1 MLHFID
7 FEVFARD
14 WLCVIISPTHKTK
27 KVIVNDPDKLKAYYE
42 TYKKEIFVGYNI
54 RKYDQFIFKGI
65 LLDFHPK
72 AVNDW
77 IIVKDLNGWDFSDL
91 FRCKEVNLNIF
102 DVMTTKDS
110 LKKLE
115 GFMGNDIEES
125 DVDFTIQRKLTP
137 AEIAET
143 VKYCTHDVEQ
153 TLQVFIHRKV
163 DYQTNMAILKAFGL
177 PLSDIGKTKT
187 QLAATVLGAVRK
199 AHNDEFD
206 LEFPHTLRLD
216 KYKEVQEWFNN
227 PANRDYEKTLGT
239 KDDPYYVFGVPHI
252 FAWGGLHG
260 ARRKYY
266 AEGQFLNMDVRSY
279 YPSLMIKYNWYS
291 RNISDPKKFDW
302 IYDERVRYKA
312 EKNPLQAPYKEVL
325 NFTYG
330 GSKDKYNPLY
340 DPRQAN
346 NICVGGQLLL
356 LDLMEKLAPYCDII
370 QTNTDGILVKLR
382 DNRELVERIAQEWV
396 TRTGM
401 VLEFEEY
408 VKVIQ
413 RDVNN
418 YIVVPSGPLYDEK
431 GKPRWKAKGG
441 VVKEQNKLDYDTPIL
456 NEAVKNYFIKGIPV
470 EDTINGCNELVKFQQ
485 ICRVSSS
492 YNYAM
497 HGLTRLTGKTFRVFA
512 SRDLTDGGMFKVKN
526 GGNPEKFANT
536 SINCFIV
543 NGDVN
548 GMLVPDKLDTDFYIN
563 MAKRQVNQ
571 FLGKE

>member
-7 FEVFARD
+7 FEVFAHD

-27 KVIVNDPDKLKAYYE
+27 KVIVNDRDKLKAYYE
-42 TYKKEIFVGYNI
+42 KYKNEIFVGYNI
-54 RKYDQFIFKGI
+54 RRYDQFIFKGI
-65 LLDFHPK
+65 LLGFNPK
-72 AVNDW
+72 DVNDW
-77 IIVKDLNGWDFSDL
+77 IIVKDRMGWQYSDL
-91 FRCKEVNLNIF
+91 FRNVNINIY
-102 DVMTTKDS
+102 DVMTSQDS

-125 DVDFTIQRKLTP
+125 EVDFTIQRKLNP

-153 TLQVFIHRKV
+153 TLQVFIHRKG
-163 DYQTNMAILKAFGL
+163 DFHTNMAILKAFNL

-187 QLAATVLGAVRK
+187 QLAAAALGAVRK
-199 AHNDEFD
+199 SHNDEFD
-206 LEFPHTLRLD
+206 LEFPHTLQLD
-216 KYKEVQEWFNN
+216 KYKEVQEWYSN

-239 KDDPYYVFGVPHI
+239 KDEPYYVFDVPHI

-279 YPSLMIKYNWYS
+279 YPSMMIKYGWCS
-291 RNISDPKKFDW
+291 RNIPDPKRFEW

-330 GSKDKYNPLY
+330 GSKDEYNPLY

-346 NICVGGQLLL
+346 NICIGGQLLL

-370 QTNTDGILVKLR
+370 QSNTDGILVKLR
-382 DNRELVERIAQEWV
+382 DNRELVEKIAQEWV

-401 VLEFEEY
+401 VLEFDEY

-418 YIVVPSGPLYDEK
+418 YMVIAADGSY
-431 GKPRWKAKGG
+431 KAKGG

-470 EDTINGCNELVKFQQ
+470 EDTINGCTELIKFQQ
-485 ICRVSSS
+485 ICRVSSA

-497 HGLTRLTGKTFRVFA
+497 HGLHRLQGKTFRVFA
-512 SRDLTDGGMFKVKN
+512 SRDLTDGGMFKVKE

-548 GMLVPDKLDTDFYIN
+548 GVPVPDKLDKDFYIN
-563 MAKRQVNQ
+563 MAKRHITQ

>member
-7 FEVFARD
+7 FEVFAHD

-27 KVIVNDPDKLKAYYE
+27 KVIVNDREKLKAYYDQ
-42 TYKKEIFVGYNI
+42 YKNEIFVGYNI
-54 RKYDQFIFKGI
+54 RRYDQFIFKGI
-65 LLDFHPK
+65 LLGFNPK
-72 AVNDW
+72 DINDW
-77 IIVKDLNGWDFSDL
+77 IIVKDLRGWDYSDL
-91 FRCKEVNLNIF
+91 FLCKDVSLIIY
-102 DVMTTKDS
+102 DVMTTQDS

-137 AEIAET
+137 AEIAKT
-143 VKYCTHDVEQ
+143 IKYCTHDVEQ
-153 TLQVFIHRKV
+153 TIKVFILRKS
-163 DYQTNMAILKAFGL
+163 DYHTNMAILKAFGL
-177 PLSDIGKTKT
+177 PLRHIGKTRP
-187 QLAATVLGAVRK
+187 QLSAVALGAIRTP
-199 AHNDEFD
+199 HNDEFD
-206 LEFPHTLRLD
+206 IEFPHTLQLD
-216 KYKEVQEWFNN
+216 KYKEVQEWYSK
-227 PANRDYEKTLGT
+227 PENRDYEKTLGT
-239 KDDPYYVFGVPHI
+239 KDDPYYVAGVPHI

-279 YPSLMIKYNWYS
+279 YPSMMIKYGWCS
-291 RNISDPKKFDW
+291 RNIPDPKKYEW
-302 IYDERVRYKA
+302 IYNERVRYKA
-312 EKNPLQAPYKEVL
+312 EENPLQAPYKEVL

-330 GSKDKYNPLY
+330 GSKDETNPLY

-356 LDLMEKLAPYCDII
+356 LDLIEKLAPHCDII

-382 DNRELVERIAQEWV
+382 DNRELVEEIAQEWV

-401 VLEFEEY
+401 VLEFDEY

-418 YIVVPSGPLYDEK
+418 YIVIPKGDLYDKK

-470 EDTINGCNELVKFQQ
+470 EDTINGCNELIKFQQ

-492 YNYAM
+492 YRYAM
-497 HGLTRLTGKTFRVFA
+497 WGMNRLYDKTLRVFA
-512 SRDLTDGGMFKVKN
+512 SKDLTDGGVFKVKA

-548 GMLVPDKLDTDFYIN
+548 GMTVPDNLDKDFYIN
-563 MAKRQVNQ
+563 LAKRHINQ